1 MKMLTAALNV
11 LIVEDDRYMN
21 EMLGELLSDKGF
33 DVESSFDGNDAI
45 DTISNSKKK
54 FGLVILDYNLKTLQR
69 SNGIDVFEAAKKLN
83 PDLKAI
89 MISGYGN
96 NIIKNKAASK
106 GIDVYMDKPF
116 LINDFLSEVGRLTDN
131 KYN

>member
-1 MKMLTAALNV
+1 MLTAALNV